1 MRAGRIYESAAERGV
16 RRGRAFYAEFLCV
29 EYLGVVGGVRR
40 GRAFYAPNA
49 VSGGEFFRGTAG
61 TREFIIKKL
70 K

>member
-1 MRAGRIYESAAERGV
+1 MRAGRIYESAAER
-16 RRGRAFYAEFLCV
+16 
-29 EYLGVVGGVRR
+29 GVRR